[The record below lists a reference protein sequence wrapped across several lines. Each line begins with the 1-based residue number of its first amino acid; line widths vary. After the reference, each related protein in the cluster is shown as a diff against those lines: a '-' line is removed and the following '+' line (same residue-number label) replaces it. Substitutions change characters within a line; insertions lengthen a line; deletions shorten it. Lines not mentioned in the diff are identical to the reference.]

1 MGFRRARTAGAA
13 ALVAALVMV
22 LAGSGHREVAA
33 SPPSS
38 QQSRQAQRGRPGRTA
53 ATQRAGTAA
62 SRAAASRAAAGK
74 TAAARVAAIVASMSL
89 PEKVG
94 QLLVPTVPGAA
105 AADGGGALVR
115 EYHVGGVIY
124 FSGNIQTARQVATL
138 SAQLQQA
145 AASQRPAI
153 PLLIG
158 TDQEG
163 GIVSRL
169 AGVGTLFPGQMAA
182 GATMSVAGIFAQ
194 ERVTGTE
201 LRALGINLDYAPV
214 ADVNVDPANPVIGI
228 RSFGSQPALVS
239 AMTEAA
245 VAGFHAAG
253 EAATAKHFPGHGD
266 TDTDSHTGLP
276 VIHHTLAQWWRIDA
290 PPFQAAIR
298 AGVDEI
304 MIGHIEVPALDDS
317 GLPASLSRAIVT
329 GFLRD
334 RLGYQGV
341 VTTDSLEMGGALA
354 GHSDAQVAVL
364 AVQAGCDQVLMPDS
378 VPVAYGAIL
387 GAVRAGRISMAQ
399 LDASVTR
406 IISLKVAR
414 GLLPLRPA
422 APAAG
427 LDVNTPAENA
437 VAQEIANDSVTLVRD
452 RTLTASVAGV
462 AGEARL
468 VLPLARGQKVFVADP
483 AGSGLAAALGAALGG
498 GIVASPG
505 LADVIVVATLDATD
519 DSAQQHLVA
528 GLEASGKPVVVI
540 AMGDPYDLGLFPAAA
555 AAIAT
560 YSDTRASVAA
570 TAAVL
575 AGRRHPAGRLPV
587 AIPAPPG
594 GIAYPYGTGFSY

>member
-1 MGFRRARTAGAA
+1 MGFRRARAAGVA
-13 ALVAALVMV
+13 ALVAALVMG
-22 LAGSGHREVAA
+22 LAGSGRREVA
-33 SPPSS
+33 PPPARS
-38 QQSRQAQRGRPGRTA
+38 QQSRPARPGQPGNTA
-53 ATQRAGTAA
+53 TTQRAQTTASREA
-62 SRAAASRAAAGK
+62 AAKRAAAAK
-74 TAAARVAAIVASMSL
+74 VAAIVASMSL

-94 QLLVPTVPGAA
+94 QLLVLAVPGRA

-115 EYHVGGVIY
+115 DYHVGGVIY
-124 FSGNIQTARQVATL
+124 FSGNIQTASQVAAL

-153 PLLIG
+153 PLLIA

-182 GATMSVAGIFAQ
+182 GATRDTAQIFAQ

-245 VAGFHAAG
+245 VAGFHAGG

-266 TDTDSHTGLP
+266 TDVDSHTGLP

-298 AGVDEI
+298 AGTDEI
-304 MIGHIEVPALDDS
+304 MMGHIEVPALDHS
-317 GLPASLSRAIVT
+317 GLPASLSHTIVT

-334 RLGYQGV
+334 KLGYRGV

-354 GHSDAQVAVL
+354 GHSAAQVAVL
-364 AVQAGCDQVLMPDS
+364 AIQAGCDQLLMPDS
-378 VPVAYGAIL
+378 VAVAYDAIL

-414 GLLPLRPA
+414 GLFSRPA
-422 APAAG
+422 APGAG
-427 LDVNTPAENA
+427 FHVNTPAEQA
-437 VAQEIANDSVTLVRD
+437 VAQEIANDSITLVRN
-452 RTLTASVAGV
+452 RSVTASVAGK
-462 AGEARL
+462 ARP
-468 VLPLARGQKVFVADP
+468 VLPLAAGQKVFVADP
-483 AGSGLAAALGAALGG
+483 AGSGLAAPLGAALSRAGG
-498 GIVASPG
+498 VVVASPG
-505 LADVIVVATLDATD
+505 AAGVIVVATLDATD
-519 DSAQQHLVA
+519 DAGQRQLVA
-528 GLEASGKPVVVI
+528 GLEASGQPVVVI

-555 AAIAT
+555 AAVAT

-575 AGRRHPAGRLPV
+575 AGQRDPAGRLPV
-587 AIPAPPG
+587 PIPAASG
-594 GIAYPYGTGFSY
+594 GAAYPYGTGLRY

>member
-1 MGFRRARTAGAA
+1 MGFRRTRTAGVA
-13 ALVAALVMV
+13 ALVAALVMA
-22 LAGSGHREVAA
+22 LAGSGHQEVAP
-33 SPPSS
+33 SPPGSRPA
-38 QQSRQAQRGRPGRTA
+38 QQGRIA
-53 ATQRAGTAA
+53 APRRAETAA
-62 SRAAASRAAAGK
+62 SRPVAGHAAAA
-74 TAAARVAAIVASMSL
+74 TAAAKVSAIVTAMSL

-94 QLLVPTVPGAA
+94 QLLVPTVPGTA
-105 AADGGGALVR
+105 AADGGAALVR
-115 EYHVGGVIY
+115 DYHVGGVIY
-124 FSGNIQTARQVATL
+124 FAGNIQTASQVATL

-145 AASQRPAI
+145 ATSQRQGV

-169 AGVGTLFPGQMAA
+169 AGVGTLFPGEMAA
-182 GATMSVAGIFAQ
+182 GATRDVAAIFAQ
-194 ERVTGTE
+194 EQVAGTE

-228 RSFGSQPALVS
+228 RSFGSEPALVS

-276 VIHHTLAQWWRIDA
+276 VINHTLAQWWRIDA

-298 AGVDEI
+298 AGVDEV

-334 RLGYQGV
+334 KLGYHGV
-341 VTTDSLEMGGALA
+341 VTTDSLQMGGALA

-364 AVQAGCDQVLMPDS
+364 AIQAGCDQLLMPGS
-378 VPVAYGAIL
+378 VPVAYDAIL

-414 GLLPLRPA
+414 GLLPGPVVPHRPA
-422 APAAG
+422 VRGAG
-427 LDVNTPAENA
+427 LDVNTPAERA
-437 VAQEIANDSVTLVRD
+437 VAQKIADDSITLVRN
-452 RTLTASVAGV
+452 RSVTASA
-462 AGEARL
+462 AAKARP
-468 VLPLARGQKVFVADP
+468 VLPLARGDKVYVADP
-483 AGSGLAAALGAALGG
+483 AGSGLAAALGPALRGG
-498 GIVASPG
+498 GVVASPG
-505 LADVIVVATLDATD
+505 SADVIVVATLDATD
-519 DSAQQHLVA
+519 DSAQQQLVA

-555 AAIAT
+555 AAVAT
-560 YSDTRASVAA
+560 YSETSASVAA
-570 TAAVL
+570 AAAVL
-575 AGRRHPAGRLPV
+575 AGQRDPAGRLPV
-587 AIPAPPG
+587 PIPAASG
-594 GIAYPYGTGFSY
+594 GTAYPYGTSLRY